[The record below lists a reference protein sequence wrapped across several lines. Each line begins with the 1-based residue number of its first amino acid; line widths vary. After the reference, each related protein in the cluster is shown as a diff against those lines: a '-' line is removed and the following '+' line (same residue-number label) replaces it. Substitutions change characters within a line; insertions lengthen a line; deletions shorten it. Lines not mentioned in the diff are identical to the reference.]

1 MLNFKQRL
9 NKISTIMFDIDG
21 VITDGKV
28 FVMES
33 GEVLRNLNT
42 KDGYALHLAVQKG
55 YRMCVI
61 SGGNNVGIKHLLART
76 GITDVFINAH
86 DKMAVYEAYITE
98 KGLKEEEVMFVGDD
112 LPDHGIMSRVGLAAC
127 PNDAAVE
134 IKAICQYVSP
144 KNGGDGCV
152 RDVLEQIMRVQGNWE
167 IVKW

>member
-9 NKISTIMFDIDG
+9 NKITTIMFDIDG

-33 GEVLRNLNT
+33 GEVLRNLNS
-42 KDGYALHLAVQKG
+42 KDGYALHLAAQKG

-76 GITDVFINAH
+76 GINDVFINAH
-86 DKMAVYEAYITE
+86 DKMAVYETYLLENKI
-98 KGLKEEEVMFVGDD
+98 KDEEVMFMGDD

-127 PNDAAVE
+127 PYDAAVE

-144 KNGGDGCV
+144 KNGGEGCV

>member
-9 NKISTIMFDIDG
+9 NKITTIMFDIDG

-33 GEVLRNLNT
+33 GEVLRNLNS
-42 KDGYALHLAVQKG
+42 KDGYALHLAAQKG

-76 GITDVFINAH
+76 GINDVFINAH
-86 DKMAVYEAYITE
+86 DKMAVYETYLVENNI
-98 KGLKEEEVMFVGDD
+98 KDEEVMFMGDD

-127 PNDAAVE
+127 PKDAAVE
-134 IKAICQYVSP
+134 IKAVCQYVSP
-144 KNGGDGCV
+144 KNGGEGCV

>member
-9 NKISTIMFDIDG
+9 NKITTIMFDIDG

-33 GEVLRNLNT
+33 GEVLRNLNS
-42 KDGYALHLAVQKG
+42 KDGYALHLAAQKA

-76 GITDVFINAH
+76 GINDVFINAH
-86 DKMAVYEAYITE
+86 DKMAVYETYLAE
-98 KGLKEEEVMFVGDD
+98 NNLKDEEVMFMGDD

-134 IKAICQYVSP
+134 IKEICHYISP
-144 KNGGDGCV
+144 RNGGEGCV
-152 RDVLEQIMRVQGNWE
+152 RDILEQIMRVQGKWE

>member
-9 NKISTIMFDIDG
+9 NKITTIMFDIDG

-33 GEVLRNLNT
+33 GEVLRNLNS
-42 KDGYALHLAVQKG
+42 KDGYALHLAAQKG

-76 GITDVFINAH
+76 GINDVFINAH
-86 DKMAVYEAYITE
+86 DKMAVYETYLMENNIHD
-98 KGLKEEEVMFVGDD
+98 EEVMFMGDD

-134 IKAICQYVSP
+134 IKQICQYVSP
-144 KNGGDGCV
+144 YKGGEGCV